1 MNLQLRNAAENSPE
15 AWLENLQLCS
25 CRGEFA
31 AHCDARAAVNLP
43 EDTSGGELAHKS
55 LKISS
60 RLTKSGN
67 SPRWLLVVPEPAP
80 DLGPYDGLATAQP
93 CSAAFYDRFTIASP
107 LFHATAFV
115 AASQLSSR
123 EFTTSVFLVNSPAYA
138 VFARIYDRSAFLSRI
153 FYTYS
158 LFMFDMHLKGV

>member
-1 MNLQLRNAAENSPE
+1 MAKQSYIQSNDRQTLSNSSQTIVRAKKPGP
-15 AWLENLQLCS
+15 NNRLC
-25 CRGEFA
+25 C
-31 AHCDARAAVNLP
+31 
-43 EDTSGGELAHKS
+43 GELALKS
-55 LKISS
+55 LGISS
-60 RLTKSGN
+60 RLTKSDN

-80 DLGPYDGLATAQP
+80 DLGPYDGLVTAQP